1 MSTPSTHSWSGILTA
16 EQAWIAWIS
25 VIPVRSAA
33 ELEACWVEGLKLY
46 APDDSVWRAERY
58 CGGPGFWQSHMHGK
72 PWQQLWE
79 EYGDSLVILGPSLA
93 FRLR

>member
-1 MSTPSTHSWSGILTA
+1 LTA

-33 ELEACWVEGLKLY
+33 KLEACWVEGLKLY

-58 CGGPGFWQSHMHGK
+58 CGEPGFWQSHKHGK

-79 EYGDSLVILGPSLA
+79 EYGPTLVILGPSLE